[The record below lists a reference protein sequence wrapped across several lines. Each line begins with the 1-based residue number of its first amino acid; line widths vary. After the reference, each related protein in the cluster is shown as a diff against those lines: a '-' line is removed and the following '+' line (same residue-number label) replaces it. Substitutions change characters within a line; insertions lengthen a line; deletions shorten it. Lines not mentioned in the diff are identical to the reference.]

1 MSKKGGRAKK
11 AAGGGELSRFLESHL
26 QAISDTFQMMAESAP
41 GSLER
46 TEWYEVVKLGDQVSR
61 QATVAGMLWSGDLP
75 DVETLKENIVAYFNI
90 LQGFLLVC
98 HGSMVGAGPTLHKSI
113 CGSAKNVVDSSFSLF
128 KHAVSA
134 YESRS
139 PDRNTTI
146 PQVTGTVWEACAALK
161 KVPTSNCIAIGRAM
175 TKIGVYLKDVLRE
188 MNELPIGDSG
198 HSTDEKSSN
207 AVVDTASCSDREEI
221 SDLDLDDDGDDDFTE
236 EEVAVAKLVITVTSD
251 SLVVVKEAIRFITG
265 LLKSSG
271 NKDVANEDKVEPM
284 EKLLS
289 HCKEIADQV
298 NDLGASV
305 YPPQDSSEMKLA
317 IKRLYNGIN
326 GMRKEIGNLGGS
338 PESTFAALEGF
349 EKCLGSLQA
358 KLADDVVNEMENLN
372 ISH

>member
-1 MSKKGGRAKK
+1 
-11 AAGGGELSRFLESHL
+11 
-26 QAISDTFQMMAESAP
+26 MAESAP
-41 GSLER
+41 AALER
-46 TEWYEVVKLGDQVSR
+46 TEWSEVVKLGDQVSR

-113 CGSAKNVVDSSFSLF
+113 FGSAKDVVDSSFSLF

-161 KVPTSNCIAIGRAM
+161 KVPASNCIAIGRAM
-175 TKIGVYLKDVLRE
+175 TRIGVCLKDVLRE

-198 HSTDEKSSN
+198 VSTAEKSSN
-207 AVVDTASCSDREEI
+207 GVVDTASCSDRDER
-221 SDLDLDDDGDDDFTE
+221 SDLDLDDDDDDDEFTE
-236 EEVAVAKLVITVTSD
+236 EEVAVAKLVINVVSD

-265 LLKSSG
+265 LLRSSG
-271 NKDVANEDKVEPM
+271 NKDKDGANEDKVEPM

-305 YPPQDSSEMKLA
+305 YPPQDTSEMELA

-326 GMRKEIGNLGGS
+326 GMHKEIGNLGGA

-349 EKCLGSLQA
+349 EKCLGSLRA
-358 KLADDVVNEMENLN
+358 RLADDVVNEMEGLN